1 MKTITDQ
8 TRGELMFIRDKY
20 KISDANDKALAIFFN
35 DGVKLIY
42 RENNLLAAF
51 GDVHPYHEI
60 CFKCFLNKD
69 NLDYHSIFTEFV
81 SLLYLDEPMLEEF
94 DSSFDKFSSYMS
106 DNDKYDILYRYLLKL
121 INQKTKYIHVDNLI
135 KKGNYSYFCYSY
147 IYQKLLS
154 ENEEDIL
161 ITFLKSDLLKPR
173 FETILINDSK
183 TNERF
188 NLLLKDFI
196 YSNIYFAEGFYL
208 SLIRPPYSNL
218 NYIDEVFQIAAKQKY
233 VNVMSKLSSY
243 CKERLNYQQLTEIII
258 ILKEGKKE
266 YDSLLDYMLKKFSSF
281 DVYVFYIQNIDP
293 KLIYNKQNYIMKCAE
308 EHSYLNEVKIFNH
321 QNIGKVP
328 LKELPIFSLFY
339 LRDILNQ
346 DYYQQYQD
354 ILIKR
359 ILQNLNGN
367 INIQDLI
374 YLTYSL
380 KENSY
385 TKYLEIINL
394 DPFKNQ
400 YLYNIQA
407 RKEYLKFLDKYHLYE
422 KERIFAYTL

>member
-1 MKTITDQ
+1 M
-8 TRGELMFIRDKY
+8 
-20 KISDANDKALAIFFN
+20 
-35 DGVKLIY
+35 
-42 RENNLLAAF
+42 
-51 GDVHPYHEI
+51 
-60 CFKCFLNKD
+60 
-69 NLDYHSIFTEFV
+69 
-81 SLLYLDEPMLEEF
+81 
-94 DSSFDKFSSYMS
+94 
-106 DNDKYDILYRYLLKL
+106 
-121 INQKTKYIHVDNLI
+121 
-135 KKGNYSYFCYSY
+135 
-147 IYQKLLS
+147 
-154 ENEEDIL
+154 
-161 ITFLKSDLLKPR
+161 KPR

-243 CKERLNYQQLTEIII
+243 CKERLNYQQLTEIIQ

-308 EHSYLNEVKIFNH
+308 EHSYLNEIKIFNH
-321 QNIGKVP
+321 QNVGKVP